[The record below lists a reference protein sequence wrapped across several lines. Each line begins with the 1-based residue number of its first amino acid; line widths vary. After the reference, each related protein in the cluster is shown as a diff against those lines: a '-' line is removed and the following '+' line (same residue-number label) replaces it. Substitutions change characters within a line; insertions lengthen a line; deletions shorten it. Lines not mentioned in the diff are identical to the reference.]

1 MENSNIAYK
10 GRKKVTDVKSLSN
23 EELRKIKEENKI
35 AWDQFY
41 KGIENKEQLF
51 DKVVGLMF
59 FVGSFIIAKNVVN
72 GDATFL
78 EGLALFGGEFAMAG
92 AAFGFDKACS
102 AIKEKLME
110 KASDKKYGPALE
122 ELERR
127 EEAERERLREEERL
141 RREKAIRA
149 IDEPVDLT
157 DSEKDRI
164 NSEAQKFID
173 EGKDSTLFNMEGVK
187 QFIEYTL
194 HNEDKNRIHIIN
206 ISDDGSFVFKL
217 YHCDPNTP
225 LGFYFSNHSYYSVS
239 YCNEENEER
248 FAKIEKVQRRIFKD
262 GVDVTEDEAMMKDYK
277 YNPSD
282 YSEMYIPV
290 KDVEPI
296 YLNSKGLKLD
306 ESRGRKL

>member
-41 KGIENKEQLF
+41 KGIENKEQIF
-51 DKVVGLMF
+51 NKVVGLMF
-59 FVGSFIIAKNVVN
+59 FVGSFIITKNVVN

-102 AIKEKLME
+102 VIKEKLME
-110 KASDKKYGPALE
+110 KVSDKKYGPALE

-141 RREKAIRA
+141 KREKAIKA

-173 EGKDSTLFNMEGVK
+173 EGKDSTLFDMEGVK

-194 HNEDKNRIHIIN
+194 HNEDKNRIQIIN
-206 ISDDGSFVFKL
+206 INDDGSFDFKL

-225 LGFYFSNHSYYSVS
+225 LGFYFSNRSYYSVS

-262 GVDVTEDEAMMKDYK
+262 GVDVTEDEAMMKDYM